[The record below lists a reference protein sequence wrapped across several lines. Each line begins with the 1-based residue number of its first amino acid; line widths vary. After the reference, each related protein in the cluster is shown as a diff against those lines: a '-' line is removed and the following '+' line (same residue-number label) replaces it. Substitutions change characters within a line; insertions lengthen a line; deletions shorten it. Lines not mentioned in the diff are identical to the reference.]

1 MKRATV
7 ILDNDEGLHARPA
20 AKFVQKANKYES
32 EIEIEYRG
40 SIVNGKSIIGI
51 MSLGAFPGEKIT
63 IIANGSDENKAVE
76 ELTHFLEKG
85 FKEL

>member
-1 MKRATV
+1 MKRETI

-32 EIEIEYRG
+32 EIEIEFG
-40 SIVNGKSIIGI
+40 GNIVNGKSIIGI

-63 IIANGSDENKAVE
+63 VIANGTDENDAVKD
-76 ELTHFLEKG
+76 LINFLQKG
-85 FKEL
+85 FKEI